1 MTLMGPQT
9 AYDVRTPCF
18 MFSHFAYFSYTK
30 RITVPFCMRA
40 TAQGLHGYTTEYFQ
54 FQLFHFVVEGPMG

>member
-1 MTLMGPQT
+1 MGPQT